1 MRAPPSPKLR
11 RRKAQRGAVVAETAY
26 SLIILAFVMTAGI
39 QFGDAMVVR
48 HRLTNAANRAA
59 RICSVGAVGNPNACA
74 QQNAVRAV
82 DTLAARC
89 QPLRIEGGVEDLG
102 GVRALRVELRC
113 AYAGSI
119 WSGLYDRFVGQPL
132 TLRAQAM
139 MPIQ

>member
-1 MRAPPSPKLR
+1 MRSPPNLR
-11 RRKAQRGAVVAETAY
+11 RRKRQRGAVVAETAY

-59 RICSVGAVGNPNACA
+59 RVCSVGPNAANPNACA

-89 QPLRIEGGVEDLG
+89 QPLRVNAGVEDLN
-102 GVRALRVELRC
+102 GVRGLRVELQC
-113 AYAGSI
+113 AYVGSV